1 MLGLGLKYIPRYPVK
16 PSTLY
21 PEYAD
26 ALFQYVRNIKWRV
39 FYGDSSF
46 DDQPLHPP
54 TKPLDPKSLP
64 ESNADVQRALDV
76 YLTGCE
82 ERLQTTLA
90 AQPHIKLNY
99 LDQLIL
105 DTLESLS
112 KRKDIVFKP
121 ADKNLGTTVM
131 FTEQYNKLCTDILSD
146 STTYVVCSD
155 YDAKHLYASLREL
168 LLKHGQLYASET
180 GPMRMQYSRLTKSLI
195 QLARDPALRVPAFY
209 CLPKMHKQGAV
220 KGRPIVSSINSVT
233 YHASV
238 YLHNY
243 LVQFRPYIPNICTNS
258 TDVVLDMETLST
270 EDPNLVVVC
279 ADVASLYPSIPIDYG
294 LQAVRNF
301 LLGFHSNSK
310 RHGQPSPGD
319 VSLKQIDFIIDLLEW
334 VLRNNYMQFMGV
346 IYHQLTGT
354 AMGTPVAV
362 MFADIVLA
370 YLERPAVSR
379 CKPLYYS
386 RYLDDLFIIL
396 HKDFKD
402 EIVARFNAQCSSI
415 QLDAV
420 THGSAGI
427 YLDLKISISAG
438 ERHPTTCIYQKDMN
452 RFNYIVPSSS
462 HGPAVGRNLV
472 ITELKRY
479 RVRCSADVD
488 FDTVSRLFY
497 DRLVARGYTREY
509 LDVLFRQPPDRPS
522 LLEDLRVKKQRRKE
536 EQDARLLQTE
546 PITGGKS
553 SVLVYVPCIYNRALR
568 IPWQE
573 VLRLPSE
580 VTENVDM
587 CTVYDQDGMRIIV
600 GAKNPKNAAYYLSR
614 LRNLLPTSTNTTT
627 PNPVLAATSSQVRNT
642 ASVVAS
648 HPNSKPN
655 GRVTAPPS
663 SALRQT
669 TLSSFFARR

>member
-21 PEYAD
+21 SEYAE
-26 ALFQYVRNIKWRV
+26 ALFKYVRNIKWRV
-39 FYGDSSF
+39 FYGNSSLE
-46 DDQPLHPP
+46 DLSLHPP

-82 ERLQTTLA
+82 SRLHSSLA
-90 AQPHIKLNY
+90 AAPHIKLSY

-105 DTLESLS
+105 DTLTSLS

-146 STTYVVCSD
+146 TTTYVVCSD
-155 YDAKHLYASLREL
+155 YDAKHLYSSLRAL

-180 GPMRMQYSRLTKSLI
+180 GPMRNTYSRLTKSLL
-195 QLARDPALRVPAFY
+195 QLVRDPALRVPAFY
-209 CLPKMHKQGAV
+209 CLPKMHKQGPV
-220 KGRPIVSSINSVT
+220 IKGRPIVSSINSVT

-258 TDVVLDMETLST
+258 TDVILDMETLST
-270 EDPNLVVVC
+270 GDPNLVVVC
-279 ADVASLYPSIPIDYG
+279 ADVASLYPSIPIAYG

-310 RHGQPSPGD
+310 RHGQLSPGD
-319 VSLKQIDFIIDLLEW
+319 VSLKQIDFIVDLLEW

-370 YLERPAVSR
+370 YLERPAVSH

-386 RYLDDLFIIL
+386 RYLDDLFVIL

-420 THGSAGI
+420 THGTSGV
-427 YLDLKISISAG
+427 YLDLKISIAPG
-438 ERHPTTCIYQKDMN
+438 EPHPTTCIFQKDMN

-472 ITELKRY
+472 TTELVRY
-479 RVRCSADVD
+479 RIRCSSDAD
-488 FDTVSRLFY
+488 FDRVSLLFY
-497 DRLVARGYTREY
+497 DRLVARGYAREF
-509 LDVLFRQPPDRPS
+509 LDALFLFPPDRAA
-522 LLEDLRVKKQRRKE
+522 LLHDLRLKKKRRLE
-536 EQDARLLQTE
+536 EQAARIKPGEDTGD
-546 PITGGKS
+546 PTTGGKA

-568 IPWQE
+568 VPWQE
-573 VLRLPSE
+573 VLKLPPE
-580 VTENVDM
+580 VTDDIDM
-587 CTVYDQDGMRIIV
+587 CTVYDKDSMRIIL
-600 GAKNPKNAAYYLSR
+600 GARNPKNAAYYLSR
-614 LRNLLPTSTNTTT
+614 LRNLLPPGTTTSTIAATTT
-627 PNPVLAATSSQVRNT
+627 SSVSPAPQPPPTTLFPNPSGRGSAT
-642 ASVVAS
+642 
-648 HPNSKPN
+648 
-655 GRVTAPPS
+655 
-663 SALRQT
+663 LRQT
-669 TLSSFFARR
+669 TMLSFFS